1 MKKISN
7 ILLGLVIIFALIY
20 LSKWYMYISALDDQS
35 DKWYKEEYVEK
46 EFKGKINYIQM
57 FDENPYKIIEVGI

>member
-1 MKKISN
+1 
-7 ILLGLVIIFALIY
+7 
-20 LSKWYMYISALDDQS
+20 MYISALDDQS